1 MDLLAV
7 FAPGSFPAAANTSEA
22 EGFGKFFKRE

>member
-7 FAPGSFPAAANTSEA
+7 FAPGSFRFAANNSDA
-22 EGFGKFFKRE
+22 ERFGKFFEKE